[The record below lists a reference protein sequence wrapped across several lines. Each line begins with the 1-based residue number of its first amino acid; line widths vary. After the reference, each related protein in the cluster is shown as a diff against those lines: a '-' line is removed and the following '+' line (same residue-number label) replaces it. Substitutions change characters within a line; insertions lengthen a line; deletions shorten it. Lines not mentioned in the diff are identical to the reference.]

1 MKAPIKPSPVKA
13 MILAAGRG
21 NRLRPLTDT
30 LPKPLIPVCGKPLIE
45 YHIEKLAAIGITE
58 IVINHAWLGGVLE
71 EQLGTG
77 ERWGINIH
85 YSPEPEGGLE
95 TAGGIIKALPLLGDA
110 PFLVVNGD
118 VYCDFPFETLLN
130 QAQKMM
136 EDPACLAHLI
146 LVPSPAHNQTGD
158 FGLTEDQYVMEMG
171 HDTFA
176 GLSVLSP
183 DLFKHRPVEFLKLAP
198 ILRETMQQ
206 KQVSGALYTGYWS
219 DVGTVERLDET
230 QQQLGCIE

>member
-1 MKAPIKPSPVKA
+1 MKAPINPSPVKA

-21 NRLRPLTDT
+21 SRLRPLTDT

-58 IVINHAWLGGVLE
+58 IIINHAWLGDVLE
-71 EQLGTG
+71 AQLSMG
-77 ERWGINIH
+77 ERWGVNIH

-118 VYCDFPFETLLN
+118 VYCDFSFETLLN
-130 QAQKMM
+130 QAQKMV
-136 EDPACLAHLI
+136 EDAACLAHLI

-158 FGLTEDQYVMEMG
+158 FGLTEEQRVIEEG
-171 HDTFA
+171 NHTFA

-183 DLFKHRPVEFLKLAP
+183 DLFKHYPVEFLKLAP
-198 ILRETMQQ
+198 ILREAMQQ
-206 KQVSGALYTGYWS
+206 KQVSGTLYTGYWS
-219 DVGTVERLDET
+219 DVGTAERLEET
-230 QQQLGCIE
+230 ERKLGCIK